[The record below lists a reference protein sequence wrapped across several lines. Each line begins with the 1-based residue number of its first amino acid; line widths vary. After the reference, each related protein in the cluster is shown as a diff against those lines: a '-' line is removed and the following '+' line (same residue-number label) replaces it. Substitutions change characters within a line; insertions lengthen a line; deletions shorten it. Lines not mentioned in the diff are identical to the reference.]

1 MSQELSGKAALVTGG
16 SRGIGRSIAE
26 HLAAGGARVA
36 VVARDGARAQ
46 AAAQDIGDTH
56 RGYGCDVADAA
67 AVDALVKQVEADLG
81 SLDILVNNAGVTGD
95 NLLMRISDA
104 EWDRVWTR
112 T

>member
-46 AAAQDIGDTH
+46 AVAQEIGDSH

-67 AVDALVKQVEADLG
+67 AVDALPDELVE
-81 SLDILVNNAGVTGD
+81 V
-95 NLLMRISDA
+95 RIVIHDEHEPGTVFVDA
-104 EWDRVWTR
+104 
-112 T
+112 